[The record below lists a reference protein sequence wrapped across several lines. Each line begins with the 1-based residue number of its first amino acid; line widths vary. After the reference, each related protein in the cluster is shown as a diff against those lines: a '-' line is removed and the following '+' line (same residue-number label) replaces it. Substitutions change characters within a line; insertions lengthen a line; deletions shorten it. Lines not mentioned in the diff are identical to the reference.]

1 MGHKPFRQIRTLDI
15 SFQVMSA
22 DFAELYDVKVFTNVG
37 LWPYSDEGVRLWN
50 GTIRLDAT
58 GADAN
63 HTYKVRCSCHKE
75 HLRYIRCTHG
85 TGKVRMGEY
94 KHLSLKVPEA
104 AISTAIMTVLIDDMD
119 VDLNLFM
126 LEGAKELY
134 FGADEVGDSS
144 GAGPARTRRL
154 DRARREA
161 GRSIRNEDG
170 DISGMHGCADNLS
183 ATLPACGRISGN
195 WSLPHF
201 YGEESQ
207 KSDTETL
214 VEKNVGSRELKWSRR
229 SGDEK
234 AFDMVSDVIK
244 PVFENTPK
252 GLKDY
257 LLNSTSSVSI
267 WQRLN
272 DMVYPVVLE
281 LLQDLGDFARREV
294 NRKGSNARAV
304 FDKISAV
311 DVGNDLAEVV
321 LVRLSEKLRS
331 DFGTSN

>member
-1 MGHKPFRQIRTLDI
+1 
-15 SFQVMSA
+15 MSG
-22 DFAELYDVKVFTNVG
+22 DFTELHGVKVFTNIG

-58 GADAN
+58 AADAN
-63 HTYKVRCSCHKE
+63 HMYKVRCSCHKE

-85 TGKVRMGEY
+85 KGQVRMGEY

-119 VDLNLFM
+119 VDLNLYM
-126 LEGAKELY
+126 LKGAKELY
-134 FGADEVGDSS
+134 FGDDEVGDS
-144 GAGPARTRRL
+144 GRPAAVRKPHLEWMGSEVRM
-154 DRARREA
+154 
-161 GRSIRNEDG
+161 SMNEDG
-170 DISGMHGCADNLS
+170 DINSMHGRADNQS
-183 ATLPACGRISGN
+183 PASHTCERVSRN
-195 WSLPHF
+195 WALPHMD
-201 YGEESQ
+201 GEESD

-214 VEKNVGSRELKWSRR
+214 TERNAGSRAVKWSRR

-234 AFDMVSDVIK
+234 AFEIVSDMIK
-244 PVFENTPK
+244 PVFENTPN
-252 GLKDY
+252 GLRDY
-257 LLNSTSSVSI
+257 LMNSSSTMSI

-272 DMVYPVVLE
+272 EMVYPVVLE

-294 NRKGSNARAV
+294 NRKGNNTGTV
-304 FDKISAV
+304 FDKISAA